1 MDNLFNDKISDDS
14 ENAQK
19 QQDEQYEEMRGRLE
33 DDDEA
38 RENFMN
44 NLELPKYDG
53 EENPILIKN
62 DLLAL
67 NEEDQEDQ
75 AARKEAEKK
84 RLEYMNKLQ

>member
-75 AARKEAEKK
+75 AARKEAEQK